1 MCGGGEILSAVG
13 IGKGSKEARRA
24 LENANVIHGRPD
36 VEEMQRQA
44 LAERQSAE
52 QRAADVAGMRIRAQR
67 QAMRANSLYTGGAGG
82 GRTSLG
88 V

>member
-1 MCGGGEILSAVG
+1 MCTGGEIGSVFGAS
-13 IGKGSKEARRA
+13 KGAKEGRRA
-24 LENANVIHGRPD
+24 LENANIIHGRPD

-52 QRAADVAGMRIRAQR
+52 QRAADVAGLRVRAQR
-67 QAMRANSLYTGGAGG
+67 QAMRANSLFTGAGG